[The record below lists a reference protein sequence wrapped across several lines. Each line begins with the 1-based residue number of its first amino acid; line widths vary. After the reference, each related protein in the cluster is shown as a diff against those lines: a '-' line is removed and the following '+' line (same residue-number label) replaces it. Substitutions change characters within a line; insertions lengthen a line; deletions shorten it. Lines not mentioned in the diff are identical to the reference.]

1 MTQLTEQQ
9 VNIGFT
15 ERTIL
20 ESRLE
25 EVKTLAVQISGR
37 RAVQAEKTARFRA
50 LGMGE
55 FK

>member
-1 MTQLTEQQ
+1 M
-9 VNIGFT
+9 GFT

-37 RAVQAEKTARFRA
+37 RAVQAEKTANT
-50 LGMGE
+50 
-55 FK
+55 KIIPQD